1 MALRGYLRR
10 SHAGSSICLYGWAA
24 RPGVGLGLRDGNGVR
39 EFPKEREIDAAW
51 EERRMDEP
59 DRCDAIGPRTSI
71 SFILFILPLPLP
83 LPLPSPTPDRRR
95 TVLPRSTRNNKTFGL
110 MAAATK
116 PFPEKIFPVF
126 HFLFG

>member
-1 MALRGYLRR
+1 
-10 SHAGSSICLYGWAA
+10 
-24 RPGVGLGLRDGNGVR
+24 
-39 EFPKEREIDAAW
+39 
-51 EERRMDEP
+51 MDEP

-71 SFILFILPLPLP
+71 SFILFILP

-110 MAAATK
+110 MAATTK

-126 HFLFG
+126 HFFSGKGEGDPLQHSL